1 MGIEIIS
8 ALLASFLGALFP
20 LLKKIIENYLKKL
33 NDSEKHNPFNKFLS
47 KFFEIDINEKSY
59 KQRFS
64 ETILTLDKAF
74 SEVEKATNEFNQL
87 MKEKER
93 GIDFLEK
100 RLEILSGEEQQLK
113 EKVETL
119 QRVPIEAIP
128 YFEEMMSRGEKRSA
142 YRDYI
147 LFVSGI
153 AVSIIITLILK
164 FYFNI

>member
-1 MGIEIIS
+1 MEPY
-8 ALLASFLGALFP
+8 FLF
-20 LLKKIIENYLKKL
+20 LKKL
-33 NDSEKHNPFNKFLS
+33 NENEKQYALNKFLS
-47 KFFEIDINEKSY
+47 KFFEVDINEKSY

-64 ETILTLDKAF
+64 KTILTLDKVF
-74 SEVEKATNEFNQL
+74 LEVEKATNEFNQL
-87 MKEKER
+87 MKEKKR
-93 GIDFLEK
+93 GVDFLEK

-128 YFEEMMSRGEKRSA
+128 YFEEMMSKGEKRSA

-147 LFVSGI
+147 LFISGI

-164 FYFNI
+164 FYFKI